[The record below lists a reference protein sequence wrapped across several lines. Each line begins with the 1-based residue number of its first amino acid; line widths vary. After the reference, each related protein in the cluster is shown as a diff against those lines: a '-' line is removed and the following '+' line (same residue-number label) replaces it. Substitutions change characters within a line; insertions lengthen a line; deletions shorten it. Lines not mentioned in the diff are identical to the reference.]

1 MPEPRCE
8 PADPTPGPD
17 ASVVRTAKLKPLT
30 GDAAIAAGA
39 GWKLS
44 DQAKRDIQ
52 AIEDNVAMARAMA
65 PFLWVR

>member
-1 MPEPRCE
+1 M
-8 PADPTPGPD
+8 ASDAATPLLNI
-17 ASVVRTAKLKPLT
+17 TKMKPLT
-30 GDAAIAAGA
+30 GDAALAAGA